1 MVPKIYRD
9 LSALD
14 SCGERRDLMM
24 SISTMTCLTSP
35 NNNTDRLSGL
45 RICHMVYMET
55 FKCLKIQKG
64 QIISAKPLKIASKAD
79 FSPKWWVGTSDR
91 TGQNSLKLVHSLL
104 ESGHDRKI
112 DQK

>member
-1 MVPKIYRD
+1 MDLFHKIYQNIIK
-9 LSALD
+9 D
-14 SCGERRDLMM
+14 SYVPFIIA
-24 SISTMTCLTSP
+24 SLT
-35 NNNTDRLSGL
+35 GL
-45 RICHMVYMET
+45 RISHMVYMET

-64 QIISAKPLKIASKAD
+64 QIISAKPLKIGLQAD

-104 ESGHDRKI
+104 KRGHDRKI